1 MENKSNSGVVYQG
14 KIPGRV
20 KYCFAFG
27 ALGKDLIYGMIA
39 TFSMIYFTDIIKV
52 APAFIGTMFFVAKLW
67 DAFNDL
73 FMGMIVDNTRSRWGK
88 FVPWLVIGTLINSFV
103 FVTVFTDF
111 HLSGVSLCVFA
122 SVVYVLW
129 GMTYTIMDI
138 PYWSIIP
145 NLTSDPEEREKVSVL
160 PRIFAS
166 IGQSLI
172 IAGFGVQI
180 IKGLGGNYI
189 GYHRFALIIAATFIF
204 TMAVCVINLPK
215 KQQDTGTTEKMKF
228 RDIFTVIKK
237 NDQLRWA
244 VLLILLYNVGIQAI
258 MGVATYYFS
267 YVCNNAGMLSAF
279 MISASVAEVVGLL
292 IFPEVTKLLSRK
304 KAFLLA
310 CTLPP
315 VGLILLL
322 VVGFVCPSNIP
333 LTAIAGIIVK
343 TGTGL
348 ELSKIIHDNY
358 INTKIILFSGWDDF
372 EYARTAISYG
382 VSQYL
387 MKPID
392 YNEMQKLLTNIH
404 EELEKEYAEKLNRTR
419 LENIYAESI
428 PLLRQQFLTQLL
440 TEPVTDEYYDSQI
453 KNLKLNLNYTVFH
466 IITVKIRT
474 TDLIDVLSELSI
486 KETIKEA
493 LEKISSLYEFGIID
507 KEVFLL
513 CGNKK
518 HDIERITR
526 TIQEASVLIERI
538 FHTRISCGISSSTTT
553 IKELPLLYQQAL
565 EALDYNVVIQ
575 EESYTYYNDILP
587 LQKKEEDWNSEV
599 DSIEKIIT
607 RCSEEE
613 LKQAVITML
622 EHLHSSHYN
631 LSEYQIVVLEI
642 SFSLS
647 RLYKKYQ
654 LTSDKEFAGSKK
666 MAVKILS
673 LNTGEELD
681 NWLINYFQL
690 IRTLIQKKQ
699 VDNNVILAE
708 NAKKLVEERFQ
719 EPDLSVESIC
729 QELHVSSSYFSKI
742 FKQETGSTFL
752 NYLINRRM
760 EAAKMLLDVTDYKSH
775 VIGTMVGYPEPN
787 YFSYVFKKHCGISP
801 VKYRKLGGSV
811 NEK

>member
-1 MENKSNSGVVYQG
+1 MINFSIILADDEQQ
-14 KIPGRV
+14 IL
-20 KYCFAFG
+20 FG
-27 ALGKDLIYGMIA
+27 MKNGIDWESLG
-39 TFSMIYFTDIIKV
+39 F
-52 APAFIGTMFFVAKLW
+52 
-67 DAFNDL
+67 
-73 FMGMIVDNTRSRWGK
+73 
-88 FVPWLVIGTLINSFV
+88 
-103 FVTVFTDF
+103 
-111 HLSGVSLCVFA
+111 
-122 SVVYVLW
+122 SVVGTAQNGKEALEL
-129 GMTYTIMDI
+129 I
-138 PYWSIIP
+138 
-145 NLTSDPEEREKVSVL
+145 EE
-160 PRIFAS
+160 
-166 IGQSLI
+166 
-172 IAGFGVQI
+172 
-180 IKGLGGNYI
+180 
-189 GYHRFALIIAATFIF
+189 YH
-204 TMAVCVINLPK
+204 P
-215 KQQDTGTTEKMKF
+215 D
-228 RDIFTVIKK
+228 
-237 NDQLRWA
+237 
-244 VLLILLYNVGIQAI
+244 LLISDIK
-258 MGVATYYFS
+258 MP
-267 YVCNNAGMLSAF
+267 F
-279 MISASVAEVVGLL
+279 MD
-292 IFPEVTKLLSRK
+292 
-304 KAFLLA
+304 
-310 CTLPP
+310 
-315 VGLILLL
+315 
-322 VVGFVCPSNIP
+322 
-333 LTAIAGIIVK
+333 
-343 TGTGL
+343 GL

-392 YNEMQKLLTNIH
+392 YDEIQKLLTNIH

-673 LNTGEELD
+673 LNTG
-681 NWLINYFQL
+681 
-690 IRTLIQKKQ
+690 
-699 VDNNVILAE
+699 
-708 NAKKLVEERFQ
+708 
-719 EPDLSVESIC
+719 
-729 QELHVSSSYFSKI
+729 
-742 FKQETGSTFL
+742 G
-752 NYLINRRM
+752 
-760 EAAKMLLDVTDYKSH
+760 
-775 VIGTMVGYPEPN
+775 GT
-787 YFSYVFKKHCGISP
+787 
-801 VKYRKLGGSV
+801 
-811 NEK
+811 